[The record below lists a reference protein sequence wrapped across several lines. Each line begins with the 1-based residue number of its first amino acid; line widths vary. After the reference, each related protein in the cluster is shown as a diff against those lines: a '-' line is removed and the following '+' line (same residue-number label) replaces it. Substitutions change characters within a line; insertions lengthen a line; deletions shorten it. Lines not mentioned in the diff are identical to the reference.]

1 MLVGKF
7 TKRQDVQGAIAAKF
21 KDLVEPDDFAGL
33 CRPFLSQ
40 GSVCLHILA
49 AGNPALIFVRA
60 RPPTTPLFRSFRI
73 PPSNSI
79 HLS

>member
-40 GSVCLHILA
+40 GSACLHILKA
-49 AGNPALIFVRA
+49 ENHALTSVRA
-60 RPPTTPLFRSFRI
+60 
-73 PPSNSI
+73 
-79 HLS
+79 